1 MYDKRF
7 DLAVGTGWKL
17 ETYNGNVKIEEFKL
31 SVLGDIN
38 GDGRISASDIV
49 YLRELA
55 QNKALFNSLSVERK
69 LACLIDNR
77 GKFTQADAE
86 IIKAVIEKESN
97 IELYF

>member
-1 MYDKRF
+1 M
-7 DLAVGTGWKL
+7 

-55 QNKALFNSLSVERK
+55 R
-69 LACLIDNR
+69 LIDNR